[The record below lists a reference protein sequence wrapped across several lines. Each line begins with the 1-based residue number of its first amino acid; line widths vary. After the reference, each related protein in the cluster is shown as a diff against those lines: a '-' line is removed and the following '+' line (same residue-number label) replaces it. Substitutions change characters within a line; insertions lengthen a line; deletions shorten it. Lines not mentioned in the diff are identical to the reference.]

1 MPENTKPAVKH
12 RVLFK
17 TIIGSH
23 MWNMGHINSDVDYFV
38 CFAYDTREI
47 LRNLR
52 ALQESFFVH
61 TAREDTHYH
70 EIGKVVEQL
79 LKGNLNYILGVMSP
93 VIVIT
98 SRYHKKLKELLERYP
113 PRNAYHSIR
122 GFAINNYERALKE
135 ESPPTEHRLN
145 KILRVLEFG
154 ITLLKTGVYE
164 FRAVSGAT
172 PDLIKTKLKELD
184 AAYRKSTLNERIPED
199 AIRDLLLEI
208 RLENLKDVE

>member
-1 MPENTKPAVKH
+1 MPESSKPSAEH
-12 RVLFK
+12 RILFK

-23 MWNMGHINSDVDYFV
+23 MWGMNHINSDVDYFV

-47 LRNLR
+47 LRNPR

-93 VIVIT
+93 KTVIT
-98 SRYHKKLKELLERYP
+98 TEHHKKLKELLERYP

-122 GFAINNYERALKE
+122 GFAVHSYTNALKE

-154 ITLLKTGVYE
+154 ITLLKTGTYE

-184 AAYRKSTLNERIPED
+184 EAYRKSTLNERIPED

-208 RLENLKDVE
+208 RLENLKDAK

>member
-1 MPENTKPAVKH
+1 
-12 RVLFK
+12 
-17 TIIGSH
+17 
-23 MWNMGHINSDVDYFV
+23 MWNMSHINSDVDYFV

-47 LRNLR
+47 LRNPR

-70 EIGKVVEQL
+70 EIGKVAEQL

-93 VIVIT
+93 EIVIT
-98 SRYHKKLKELLERYP
+98 STYHKKLKELLERYP

-154 ITLLKTGVYE
+154 ITLLKTGTYE
-164 FRAVSGAT
+164 FRTVSGAT
-172 PDLIKTKLKELD
+172 PDLIKTKLRELD